1 MTSPEPRGGVWPWV
15 VRGVLA
21 LAALAAPILVFKGFT
36 DWDFP
41 DPQKQQRLRE
51 ASREIPPKE
60 DAPADPFRE
69 ARP

>member
-1 MTSPEPRGGVWPWV
+1 VSSPEPRGGVWPWV

-51 ASREIPPKE
+51 AARTSDERPATGTTPP
-60 DAPADPFRE
+60 